1 MLPHGQGSDFLVL
14 RTGLGWRKIIYSLG
28 ASFGLSDEDLDGC
41 ISCDGVSDDDVT
53 FFCQTRLGFE
63 F

>member
-1 MLPHGQGSDFLVL
+1 MLTHGQGLDFEVL
-14 RTGLGWRKIIYSLG
+14 LTGLGWRRVLYLLG
-28 ASFGLSDEDLDGC
+28 ASSGLSNGDPDGC

-53 FFCQTRLGFE
+53 FFRQTYLGFE